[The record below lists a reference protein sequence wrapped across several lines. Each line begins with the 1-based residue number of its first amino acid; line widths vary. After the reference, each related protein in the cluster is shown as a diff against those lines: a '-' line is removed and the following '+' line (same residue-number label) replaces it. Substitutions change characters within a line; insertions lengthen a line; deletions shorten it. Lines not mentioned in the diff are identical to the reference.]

1 MKWGGGYQS
10 VWTVFFSPS
19 DEAVLVPGSHEV
31 DVAHQFCFFKR
42 INLSWITVLVICA
55 AFTDCDNEDCM
66 RSEAVFFF
74 LIHKAWCD

>member
-1 MKWGGGYQS
+1 MGRGVS
-10 VWTVFFSPS
+10 VSLDCVFFPS

>member
-1 MKWGGGYQS
+1 MGRGGISQS
-10 VWTVFFSPS
+10 GLCFFSPS

-31 DVAHQFCFFKR
+31 DVANPFVFCFFKR

-66 RSEAVFFF
+66 KSGAVFFVLF
-74 LIHKAWCD
+74 FPS